1 MDAMSSFAD
10 AFDHWAQV
18 MPERPAVRDARSC
31 LTWAE
36 LRAASER
43 LAAAIGAA
51 AETSETVG
59 LLAKRSPPWLAAT
72 LALLRLG
79 RPFAWMG
86 AELPKAKR
94 PAELR
99 RNEEILE
106 VLRPGLVLLGDNLP
120 PEALPDFEALPQP
133 PRLLRIGEC
142 LASAPAPPLRPAPLV
157 PPRRAE
163 RGALMCFQLTGGTTG
178 GSKVVEVTHAM
189 ALHELA
195 AYPKAFPELSHEDR
209 VLQHTPVLWA
219 ASALGQID
227 VAVSVGATICIAETL
242 DQDALRELQ
251 PTVLGVV
258 PSSLE
263 SLQPAEAKTVRWIF
277 TWGETLPPALG
288 SRWAERRRVVELLIS
303 TEYWLSLYSAGR
315 SSEGRSIYKA
325 VPGAEV
331 AVATDGQVQRHVG
344 ATGELCLR
352 GPMVTTG
359 YRGLEGSSFI
369 DAGDGAPYF
378 KTSDLVTLVGSD
390 PTCLEFRGRS
400 DMLVKVGGQFVDL
413 LEAEMRLKAALLP
426 PPESTATAS
435 AESLAQEVAVLPGS
449 AGGPRAHVFVSASD
463 GSGAAAARL
472 IQRARGALPGSALH
486 LLGKALPKDPISN
499 KVDRRSLLG
508 GLVGEMETQ
517 DIWPVLRARL
527 QTQLLWLTVMGL
539 PGVVDLSLRNISRRM
554 RVLGLGLHLW
564 LVPYLWLLSLHVPVR
579 QCRYVINYVPFGRVG
594 LLCLWYHLARGAGRT
609 ALLARGAL
617 AVAAGAGVVLA
628 ARLNAVLPWWVA
640 FWLAIPETAQGECD
654 WWLKKEGWKWY
665 GDELVEKALS
675 APSRSV
681 VWGDNLLQ
689 LVLDLPSHLG
699 RLRSLKPE
707 PYELPEE
714 LCARP
719 QADEVKAGT
728 SPGAGLGLASSTGT
742 EPEPAEAASSP
753 EAAPFAACAKV
764 EVEEAG
770 PEAAAPATSV
780 EATEEAASS
789 PEAAAPAACT
799 EPEVEKVG
807 SPEAAAPAVSEPKLP
822 EVADNFGAFEGASE
836 PEWSCEECRVP
847 LPWGSDWRQ
856 EAELFYCRSC
866 HKGFDDRWWDFH
878 TRDVVELEVAADEA
892 EADASGEG
900 SSECD
905 LRPRT
910 LAGQELLRWLPRQ
923 QPRLSEARLS
933 GVDSLAVLTLCR
945 QLRLAVPGL
954 RLRPQDVFQC
964 DTLGELL
971 TLVEGCPL
979 DAADD
984 LPAPSYG
991 PGESRAVWFTP
1002 GQVNNTC
1009 KWLYGCKGLLDE
1021 GCFRRACARLLGR
1034 HEGLRAE
1041 LGPVGMEMLRFL
1053 RDVPALHAP
1062 LWPQLEPRARKLGL
1076 ARPLR
1081 ACKELC
1087 AWGLKHSWPR
1097 SHPRPV
1103 TRQFLEE
1110 RVLVVRCKSWRDLEL
1125 AYSRLREEWRS
1136 PVAIALF
1143 LLERG
1148 REEKSMSTW
1157 ERPED
1162 WRGPTSFLQ
1171 FIVSHAWSDGFCGVP
1186 LVQDF
1191 SALYV
1196 QEEAAAGKGSGV
1208 CQASLLPLPNG
1219 AAFQAL
1225 ESRLFAALD
1234 CQPGWSHP
1242 DQMSLRSA
1250 IFDETP
1256 KWTPWVYNHEVLLE
1270 ASAVA
1275 GLRSCAGRTF
1285 DVHPEIFPLKV
1296 NHCGL

>member
-1 MDAMSSFAD
+1 DRVS
-10 AFDHWAQV
+10 WA
-18 MPERPAVRDARSC
+18 
-31 LTWAE
+31 L
-36 LRAASER
+36 
-43 LAAAIGAA
+43 
-51 AETSETVG
+51 
-59 LLAKRSPPWLAAT
+59 
-72 LALLRLG
+72 
-79 RPFAWMG
+79 PFA
-86 AELPKAKR
+86 E
-94 PAELR
+94 
-99 RNEEILE
+99 
-106 VLRPGLVLLGDNLP
+106 
-120 PEALPDFEALPQP
+120 
-133 PRLLRIGEC
+133 
-142 LASAPAPPLRPAPLV
+142 
-157 PPRRAE
+157 
-163 RGALMCFQLTGGTTG
+163 
-178 GSKVVEVTHAM
+178 
-189 ALHELA
+189 
-195 AYPKAFPELSHEDR
+195 
-209 VLQHTPVLWA
+209 
-219 ASALGQID
+219 
-227 VAVSVGATICIAETL
+227 
-242 DQDALRELQ
+242 
-251 PTVLGVV
+251 
-258 PSSLE
+258 
-263 SLQPAEAKTVRWIF
+263 
-277 TWGETLPPALG
+277 
-288 SRWAERRRVVELLIS
+288 
-303 TEYWLSLYSAGR
+303 
-315 SSEGRSIYKA
+315 
-325 VPGAEV
+325 
-331 AVATDGQVQRHVG
+331 
-344 ATGELCLR
+344 
-352 GPMVTTG
+352 
-359 YRGLEGSSFI
+359 
-369 DAGDGAPYF
+369 
-378 KTSDLVTLVGSD
+378 
-390 PTCLEFRGRS
+390 
-400 DMLVKVGGQFVDL
+400 
-413 LEAEMRLKAALLP
+413 
-426 PPESTATAS
+426 
-435 AESLAQEVAVLPGS
+435 
-449 AGGPRAHVFVSASD
+449 
-463 GSGAAAARL
+463 
-472 IQRARGALPGSALH
+472 
-486 LLGKALPKDPISN
+486 
-499 KVDRRSLLG
+499 
-508 GLVGEMETQ
+508 
-517 DIWPVLRARL
+517 
-527 QTQLLWLTVMGL
+527 
-539 PGVVDLSLRNISRRM
+539 
-554 RVLGLGLHLW
+554 
-564 LVPYLWLLSLHVPVR
+564 
-579 QCRYVINYVPFGRVG
+579 
-594 LLCLWYHLARGAGRT
+594 
-609 ALLARGAL
+609 
-617 AVAAGAGVVLA
+617 
-628 ARLNAVLPWWVA
+628 
-640 FWLAIPETAQGECD
+640 
-654 WWLKKEGWKWY
+654 
-665 GDELVEKALS
+665 
-675 APSRSV
+675 
-681 VWGDNLLQ
+681 
-689 LVLDLPSHLG
+689 
-699 RLRSLKPE
+699 
-707 PYELPEE
+707 
-714 LCARP
+714 
-719 QADEVKAGT
+719 
-728 SPGAGLGLASSTGT
+728 
-742 EPEPAEAASSP
+742 
-753 EAAPFAACAKV
+753 
-764 EVEEAG
+764 
-770 PEAAAPATSV
+770 
-780 EATEEAASS
+780 
-789 PEAAAPAACT
+789 
-799 EPEVEKVG
+799 
-807 SPEAAAPAVSEPKLP
+807 
-822 EVADNFGAFEGASE
+822 
-836 PEWSCEECRVP
+836 
-847 LPWGSDWRQ
+847 
-856 EAELFYCRSC
+856 
-866 HKGFDDRWWDFH
+866 
-878 TRDVVELEVAADEA
+878 ADEA
-892 EADASGEG
+892 EGGASAEG
-900 SSECD
+900 SDGCD
-905 LRPRT
+905 LRPQT
-910 LAGQELLRWLPRQ
+910 FAGQELLRLLPRQ

-1275 GLRSCAGRTF
+1275 GLRSCAGRRPSSGVGERSAVVSPRASIFLTLAF
-1285 DVHPEIFPLKV
+1285 PAMALQPFGDQTPGCEPYWYQGYHSAYYGPSHVAFRKKCRDFVEEEVRPYLEGWISGGVSYPLELHGKALARGLPTAGLQKDVQRRYPAEVLPEG
-1296 NHCGL
+1296 GLDALHELIYLDELAAVGPGG